1 MKLNVVIGET
11 EVTLG
16 SDDLEYVSQNII
28 LSYVHDRVSRRFI
41 FMYEMEQIGLH
52 DRRIHGER
60 YRRRH
65 SCGGEDVVS
74 HVVDQFSLYHQRH
87 P

>member
-28 LSYVHDRVSRRFI
+28 LSYVHAGVSFSYTKWNRSVHMIEASTARG
-41 FMYEMEQIGLH
+41 IG
-52 DRRIHGER
+52 
-60 YRRRH
+60 
-65 SCGGEDVVS
+65 GGIPAEGDVVS
-74 HVVDQFSLYHQRH
+74 HVVVQFSLYHQRH